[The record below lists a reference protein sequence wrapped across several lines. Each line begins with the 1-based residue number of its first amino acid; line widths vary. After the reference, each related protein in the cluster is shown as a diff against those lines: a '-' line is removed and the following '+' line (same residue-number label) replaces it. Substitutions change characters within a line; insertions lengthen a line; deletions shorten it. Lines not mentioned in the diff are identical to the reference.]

1 MVMMRSASAASD
13 VSRVQPAPSAGDT
26 NAPLSPSDKLQYF
39 RSLKSLTDN
48 SHGLAH
54 VTKPDGSAVI
64 AIASVDPAGVRNV
77 VTVPTRLSAEQ
88 FEALKSDLLPLPE
101 TQLMLYELAVS
112 YANRTPILLEGGTAI
127 GKTFAVNTF
136 AKMLY
141 GPNAKIPDFYCNGQ
155 TDVSELMGKHVPA
168 GLTPQQL
175 EKLNTYIKSEAG
187 ELLRTQLKEENGRVD
202 MKELMERAAL
212 DLGLP
217 VQKGSFVFQLGVLPK
232 AMTGTMSPEGIMLE
246 THDGP
251 GCMLHVQEVGM
262 AAPSVVNAFLKIR
275 GEKGKLAA
283 DIQVHEDGGRLVEAG
298 EEFFLVF
305 STNPPGEGF
314 LERFAVD
321 SALSRALVW
330 KRLPDELSADSLR
343 LVAGRI
349 FDFSKIE
356 RREDAPGAIVDL
368 SGHQEL
374 AEVLG
379 TVAFRFHRAFMDN
392 LRKGEPGRK
401 QKVPATI
408 DSLWKVAELVQNH
421 QVDGPA
427 GQNRVDFVETIKQ
440 AIRSIYID
448 SLQSKPN
455 RVPGESLEE
464 AAKAKTSLGA
474 TLIAGLDAL
483 LSDSKLHGVPHE
495 GKQVSPGEKILRLTP
510 NFSAETETQKKVQG
524 VARDRQHTVQGR
536 VVLKVL
542 EGLLTPEQLAG
553 LSGQLDQGKNPSRNN

>member
-13 VSRVQPAPSAGDT
+13 VSRVQPQPSAGDT
-26 NAPLSPSDKLQYF
+26 NASLSPSDKLQYF

-54 VTKPDGSAVI
+54 VTKPDGSSVI
-64 AIASVDPAGVRNV
+64 AIASVDPAGNRNV

-88 FEALKSDLLPLPE
+88 FEAVKSDLLPLPE
-101 TQLMLYELAVS
+101 TQLMLYELAVA

-136 AKMLY
+136 AKLLY

-168 GLTPQQL
+168 GLTPKQL
-175 EKLNTYIKSEAG
+175 ETLTTYLKSEAG
-187 ELLRTQLKEENGRVD
+187 ELLRVKVKEENGRVD
-202 MKELMERAAL
+202 TKELMERAAL

-262 AAPSVVNAFLKIR
+262 AAPSVINAFLKIR

-314 LERFAVD
+314 LERFTVD

-330 KRLPDELSADSLR
+330 KRLPDELSAESLR
-343 LVAGRI
+343 SVTSRI
-349 FDFSKIE
+349 FDFAKVE
-356 RREDAPGAIVDL
+356 RREESPGAIVDL
-368 SGHQEL
+368 AQHPEL
-374 AEVLG
+374 SEVIG

-421 QVDGPA
+421 QVDGPV
-427 GQNRVDFVETIKQ
+427 GQNRIDLVETLKQ

-448 SLQSKPN
+448 SLQSKPS
-455 RVPGESLEE
+455 RLPGESLEE
-464 AAKAKTSLGA
+464 AAKAKSSLGA
-474 TLIAGLDAL
+474 TLMAGLDAL

-510 NFSAETETQKKVQG
+510 DFSAETSTQKTVKEVT
-524 VARDRQHTVQGR
+524 RDRQHTVKGR
-536 VVLKVL
+536 GLVKDL
-542 EGLLTPEQLAG
+542 EGLLTAEQLAD
-553 LSGQLDQGKNPSRNN
+553 LRGKIEEGKTPSRYN